1 MRHPWFLLVA
11 PAWCLIAWAAV
22 RNSNQAIRKS
32 RTTPVSGRPMSEAA
46 IERVTRWQ
54 RWILAIACIVGI
66 ALAVF
71 IAAQ

>member
-1 MRHPWFLLVA
+1 MRHPWFLLLA
-11 PAWCLIAWAAV
+11 PAWCLVAWAAV
-22 RNSNQAIRKS
+22 RSSNQAMRKS
-32 RTTPVSGRPMSEAA
+32 RTTPVSGRPMSDAV

-71 IAAQ
+71 VAAQ

>member
-1 MRHPWFLLVA
+1 
-11 PAWCLIAWAAV
+11 
-22 RNSNQAIRKS
+22 
-32 RTTPVSGRPMSEAA
+32 MSEAA

>member
-1 MRHPWFLLVA
+1 
-11 PAWCLIAWAAV
+11 
-22 RNSNQAIRKS
+22 
-32 RTTPVSGRPMSEAA
+32 MSEAA
-46 IERVTRWQ
+46 IERVTRWQRWQ